1 MLQGSGKRA
10 SQRLTGDPWKGR
22 MRFARP
28 NEAIVELVPGDAW
41 MPDDRMKR
49 GKIVADLAARKVTAQ

>member
-1 MLQGSGKRA
+1 
-10 SQRLTGDPWKGR
+10 

-28 NEAIVELVPGDAW
+28 NEAIGELVPGDAW